1 LLICA
6 FEVEDAVI
14 KLDTFLGRSGEMNIF
29 RKSLVAAGFALAV
42 GSAPVQAT
50 PIANEFFN
58 GLQLLSDNNAE
69 LLIKG
74 NGGPDNIV
82 EVGDTLFG
90 IFDVQTTEQAGNTNQ
105 FGANGVNEFTGVFA
119 IKVTSKV
126 ALGGALS
133 GGAICARVFCFEF
146 GVSDAVIA
154 ALGNQTL
161 SAFTGVA
168 GTLLQTYDDPSLDYV
183 REGAGVTLQQAVD
196 SAVNGSEF
204 FTLGFGA
211 NGFWTAG
218 ADTDNIDAIG
228 AIPAPG
234 TGGAFDTGLNFLA
247 NNSGLDFGLVDCRDT
262 TEAGIVIV
270 QVGVCASG
278 SLLGTG
284 GVPTPFDSYSN
295 IDFTIN
301 VQRVPEPGMLG
312 LLGVALLGLGA
323 GVRRRKVS

>member
-1 LLICA
+1 
-6 FEVEDAVI
+6 
-14 KLDTFLGRSGEMNIF
+14 MNIF
-29 RKSLVAAGFALAV
+29 KKGLMAASFAVAVA
-42 GSAPVQAT
+42 SAPAYAT
-50 PIANEFFN
+50 PIADEFFN

-90 IFDVQTTEQAGNTNQ
+90 IFDVQTTEQSGNTNQ

-119 IKVTSKV
+119 IQVTNKVT
-126 ALGGALS
+126 AGQLLS
-133 GGAICARVFCFEF
+133 GGAVCARAFCFEF
-146 GVSDAVIA
+146 GVSGAVIPE
-154 ALGNQTL
+154 LGNQTL
-161 SAFTGVA
+161 SQFTGVV
-168 GTLLQTYDDPSLDYV
+168 GTLLQTYDDPVLDYV
-183 REGAGVTLQQAVD
+183 REGAGLTLQQAVD
-196 SAVNGSEF
+196 SAVGGSEF

-218 ADTDNIDAIG
+218 TDTDDISLIG

-234 TGGAFDTGLNFLA
+234 TGGAFDAGLNFLA

-262 TEAGIVIV
+262 TEAGIAIV

-301 VQRVPEPGMLG
+301 VAAVPEPGMLA
-312 LLGVALLGLGA
+312 LLGVAFLGLAA
-323 GVRRRKVS
+323 GVRRKLS